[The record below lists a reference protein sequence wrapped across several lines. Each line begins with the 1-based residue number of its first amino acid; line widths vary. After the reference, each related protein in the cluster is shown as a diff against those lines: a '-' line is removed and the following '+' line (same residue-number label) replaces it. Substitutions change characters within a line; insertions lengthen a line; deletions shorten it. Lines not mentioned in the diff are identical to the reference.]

1 MKFTSSQKQFID
13 IATEKIR
20 RFHLDL
26 INVKDWGSGVTTA
39 LRHISKN
46 LTDENARHIWLTGRS
61 SWDVVIALMRLAGRD
76 TYGYGTL
83 DTLHRTLRKLSE
95 PEHARAPRRSLCLWI
110 DDARLIRPIDRET
123 LVAFCEHVSQH
134 EGIPV
139 RLVLIVGK
147 VRTWDNE
154 AQKKIN
160 TIAHPERL
168 MTRVD
173 QGRARMFDFTREGM
187 NEIEDT
193 NDAETYAVK
202 TA

>member
-1 MKFTSSQKQFID
+1 MKFTRSQKQFLD
-13 IATEKIR
+13 IAQEKIKG
-20 RFHLDL
+20 FELDL
-26 INVKDWGSGVTTA
+26 INVKDWGSGVTTV
-39 LRHISKN
+39 LRHINKN
-46 LTDENARHIWLTGRS
+46 LNDERTRHIWLTGRS
-61 SWDVVIALMRLAGRD
+61 SWDVAIALMRMAGRE
-76 TYGYGTL
+76 TYGYGIL
-83 DTLHRTLRKLSE
+83 DTLHRTLRKLSDGQ
-95 PEHARAPRRSLCLWI
+95 RALTLWI

-123 LVAFCEHVSQH
+123 LVAFCEHVANH
-134 EGIPV
+134 EGIAL

-187 NEIEDT
+187 NE
-193 NDAETYAVK
+193 NAETDDADLFAVK